1 MKLGKFELNG
11 GVRYERSSGSRRT
24 GLGVTIPAEYS
35 DNLFSYRIGLVYK
48 PVEAV
53 TLYAASGNSK
63 TPSPSSVN
71 GACSLPNGDGL
82 NGNCNVQPESAK
94 NYEIA
99 VKAEVAAGSLLL
111 SAAGVRNARDTY
123 RVTLGARNTP

>member
-24 GLGVTIPAEYS
+24 GLGVTIPAEYN

-53 TLYAASGNSK
+53 TLYAAYGNSK
-63 TPSPSSVN
+63 TPSQSSVN

-82 NGNCNVQPESAK
+82 NGNCNVKPESAK
-94 NYEIA
+94 NYEI
-99 VKAEVAAGSLLL
+99 
-111 SAAGVRNARDTY
+111 GVRSEEHTSELQSLMRSSYA
-123 RVTLGARNTP
+123 VFCLKKKK